1 MMRAKISTNKGIVEE
16 AFAPFH
22 VNIFATELSDL
33 SEKIVMDK
41 VCNIVITH
49 QWEWNK
55 TIWYKWCHQFTIGWR
70 LMNHSFNC
78 YHVYSFWKCTC
89 KKHPQPTSI
98 YQLTSMLLFSTI
110 NKYSLCLKNLISN
123 FCPVIQVTAASG
135 TMSHVK
141 WEVQV
146 SRQLQLTFMCI
157 WCSQQYYSNI
167 PQALE
172 TKFSASIKNKNIIPT
187 LYFVSFLVLY
197 M

>member
-41 VCNIVITH
+41 VCNLVITH

-89 KKHPQPTSI
+89 KKHPQPTSS
-98 YQLTSMLLFSTI
+98 LSI
-110 NKYSLCLKNLISN
+110 NFN
-123 FCPVIQVTAASG
+123 VIIFYN
-135 TMSHVK
+135 K
-141 WEVQV
+141 
-146 SRQLQLTFMCI
+146 
-157 WCSQQYYSNI
+157 
-167 PQALE
+167 
-172 TKFSASIKNKNIIPT
+172 KNIHC
-187 LYFVSFLVLY
+187 VLRILSQIFAPLFRLRLHLELCHMWSEKSKSADSY
-197 M
+197 N